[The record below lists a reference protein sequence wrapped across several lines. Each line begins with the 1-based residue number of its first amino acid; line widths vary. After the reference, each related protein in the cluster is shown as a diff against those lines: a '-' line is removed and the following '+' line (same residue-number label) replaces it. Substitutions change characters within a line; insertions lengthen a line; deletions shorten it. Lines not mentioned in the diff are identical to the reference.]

1 MAILSLLNNVFGY
14 FDGRLSLFNL
24 KVIHQLFFITLLFTS
39 HSLWPQMN
47 DFQAVVDLAISKA
60 PNHAA
65 QIRHMQFDVE
75 ITEKGRFDQFPYLG
89 KQRLQKLEGIKI
101 GQWYGKQTNLHVYLG
116 AMNQMIHHVKSVQGN
131 QIKFP
136 RPTLFFWSDFYQ
148 DFVGTQCV
156 SPLNFHARS
165 YYQFTFKQTFQ
176 LQGQAVY
183 QFTITPKMKAD
194 RLFSGILTL
203 SQEGMFVGFHGTV
216 ESDAID
222 YHIHVQ
228 NQYKF
233 ESWLP
238 LSANFNV
245 RGGVLGI
252 TGEYE
257 IQENVQGEIQFWQP
271 RVQDFEN
278 SKDIKEVLNISD
290 RAFDE
295 TYVSQLLANL
305 HQGLIRKWKQRPQS
319 ALQTVDSVKVEPF
332 QQKQFLNKEF
342 FPAPIDS
349 SSIAH
354 FDTVRR
360 SPFRLDQLIFSKSF
374 YFGKK
379 RTDFYPFEI
388 YYKSPVFDSNF
399 NTVEG
404 FVSNAALVFRRRWAR
419 YRMLEA
425 EVLGRRSFGLN
436 RNTGYVKLRY
446 KTENFDMSA
455 TQGDYVAQYNSDNSI
470 SPEMNSLSTLLLK
483 NNQMKIYRKQYW
495 NISMLK
501 RFSAR
506 LFIKASAESAFR
518 SQMDNTTGYHWVNY
532 LNRTFSSNNPTND
545 ESLQAGFDNHQAF
558 ITQFSVG
565 FRPFLTQSYL
575 NSTRQSD
582 WGSSPLIQ
590 VKYRAGWP
598 DVFGSKVDFH
608 LLEFSYVQNS
618 DLSPWVKSGF
628 ILNSGTFFGRSPE
641 YFLDYKHF
649 NGGLNLIQ
657 TGDMLASHR
666 LVGYYQNF
674 TSGANQRLNVN
685 HYAYSTSGAYVEALS
700 QFQFSNLWLKP
711 ILGTKKAYVKELLI
725 ANAVYL
731 PKQNLFYQELG
742 YGLDG
747 VIKVLRLEAIANFSN
762 GQFNYIGFRVNINS
776 RIRIGNIPE

>member
-1 MAILSLLNNVFGY
+1 L
-14 FDGRLSLFNL
+14 
-24 KVIHQLFFITLLFTS
+24 
-39 HSLWPQMN
+39 
-47 DFQAVVDLAISKA
+47 
-60 PNHAA
+60 
-65 QIRHMQFDVE
+65 
-75 ITEKGRFDQFPYLG
+75 
-89 KQRLQKLEGIKI
+89 
-101 GQWYGKQTNLHVYLG
+101 
-116 AMNQMIHHVKSVQGN
+116 
-131 QIKFP
+131 
-136 RPTLFFWSDFYQ
+136 
-148 DFVGTQCV
+148 
-156 SPLNFHARS
+156 
-165 YYQFTFKQTFQ
+165 
-176 LQGQAVY
+176 
-183 QFTITPKMKAD
+183 TI
-194 RLFSGILTL
+194 
-203 SQEGMFVGFHGTV
+203 
-216 ESDAID
+216 
-222 YHIHVQ
+222 
-228 NQYKF
+228 
-233 ESWLP
+233 
-238 LSANFNV
+238 
-245 RGGVLGI
+245 
-252 TGEYE
+252 
-257 IQENVQGEIQFWQP
+257 
-271 RVQDFEN
+271 
-278 SKDIKEVLNISD
+278 
-290 RAFDE
+290 
-295 TYVSQLLANL
+295 
-305 HQGLIRKWKQRPQS
+305 
-319 ALQTVDSVKVEPF
+319 DSVIVEPV
-332 QQKQFLNKEF
+332 QQKQALNTAF
-342 FPAPIDS
+342 FPAPLDS

-354 FDTVRR
+354 FDTLRK
-360 SPFRLDQLIFSKSF
+360 SKFRLDQLIFSKSF
-374 YFGKK
+374 YLGKK
-379 RTDFYPFEI
+379 RADFYPFEI

-404 FVSNAALVFRRRWAR
+404 FVSNVALVFRKRWAR
-419 YRMLEA
+419 YRMLET

-436 RNTGYVKLRY
+436 RNTGYVRLRY
-446 KTENFDMSA
+446 KTENFDISA
-455 TQGDYVAQYNSDNSI
+455 TQGDYVAQYNPDNTI

-495 NISMLK
+495 NISLLK

-506 LFIKASAESAFR
+506 LFFKAFAESAFR

-545 ESLQAGFDNHQAF
+545 ESAKVGFDNHQAF

-565 FRPFLTQSYL
+565 FRPFLTQTYL

-608 LLEFSYVQNS
+608 MLEFSYVQNL

-628 ILNSGTFFGRSPE
+628 ILNSGSFFGRSPE

-674 TSGANQRLNVN
+674 TAGANQRLNVN
-685 HYAYSTSGAYVEALS
+685 HYAYSTSGTYLEALS

-747 VIKVLRLEAIANFSN
+747 VMKVLRLEAIANFSN

>member
-1 MAILSLLNNVFGY
+1 
-14 FDGRLSLFNL
+14 
-24 KVIHQLFFITLLFTS
+24 
-39 HSLWPQMN
+39 MN
-47 DFQAVVDLAISKA
+47 DFQAVVDLAIAKA
-60 PNHAA
+60 PSHVA
-65 QIRHMQFDVE
+65 QIRHLQFDVE
-75 ITEKGRFDQFPYLG
+75 ISEKGRFDHFPNLG

-101 GQWYGKQTNLHVYLG
+101 GQWYGKQTNSHVYLG
-116 AMNQMIHHVKSVQGN
+116 AMNQLIHEVKSVQGN
-131 QIKFP
+131 QIKYP

-156 SPLNFHARS
+156 SPLNYQARI
-165 YYQFTFKQTFQ
+165 YYQFTFKQTFL

-183 QFTITPKMKAD
+183 QFTISPKMKAD

-203 SQEGMFVGFHGTV
+203 SQEGMFVGFAGSV

-222 YHIHVQ
+222 YQIHIQ
-228 NQYKF
+228 NQYKY
-233 ESWLP
+233 ENWLP
-238 LSANFNV
+238 YSARFQV

-257 IQENVQGEIQFWQP
+257 IEEKVKGEIQFWQP
-271 RVQDFEN
+271 GVRDFEKPD
-278 SKDIKEVLNISD
+278 SIKEVLNISD

-295 TYVSQLLANL
+295 TFASQLLANF
-305 HQGLIRKWKQRPQS
+305 HQGLIRQWKQRPQS
-319 ALQTVDSVKVEPF
+319 ALSSIDSVKIIPGEK
-332 QQKQFLNKEF
+332 KQLINNGF
-342 FPAPIDS
+342 FPVPLDS
-349 SSIAH
+349 SSVAY
-354 FDTVRR
+354 FDTLQKN
-360 SPFRLDQLIFSKSF
+360 PFRIDQLVFSKSF
-374 YFGKK
+374 YFGQKH
-379 RTDFYPFEI
+379 TDYYPFEI

-404 FVSNAALVFRRRWAR
+404 FVANSGIVFRKRWAR
-419 YRMLEA
+419 YHMLEA
-425 EVLGRRSFGLN
+425 EFLGRRSFGLN
-436 RNTGYVKLRY
+436 RNTGYMKLRY
-446 KTENFDMSA
+446 KSESLDISA
-455 TQGDYVAQYNSDNSI
+455 SHGDFVAQYNPDNTI

-483 NNQMKIYRKQYW
+483 NNPMKIYRKEFW
-495 NISMLK
+495 NVSLTK
-501 RFSAR
+501 RFSSR
-506 LFIKASAESAFR
+506 VYIKALAESAIR
-518 SQMDNTTGYHWVNY
+518 SQMNNTTDYYWYNY
-532 LNRTFSSNNPTND
+532 LNRTFSSNNPTNV
-545 ESLQAGFDNHQAF
+545 ESLQEGFDRNNAF

-598 DVFGSKVDFH
+598 NFLGSQVDFQM
-608 LLEFSYVQNS
+608 LEFSYVQNLA
-618 DLSPWVKSGF
+618 LSPWAKSGF
-628 ILNSGTFFGRSPE
+628 VLNAGTFFGHSPE

-666 LVGYYQNF
+666 LIGYYQNF
-674 TSGANQRLNVN
+674 TTGANQRLNVN
-685 HYAYSTSGAYVEALS
+685 HYSYSTSGNYVEALS

-711 ILGTKKAYVKELLI
+711 LLGTKKAYVKELLI

-747 VIKVLRLEAIANFSN
+747 VIKVLRLEAITNFSN

-776 RIRIGNIPE
+776 RIRIGNIPD

>member
-1 MAILSLLNNVFGY
+1 MKIFYRLLSIC
-14 FDGRLSLFNL
+14 LFCL
-24 KVIHQLFFITLLFTS
+24 PHF
-39 HSLWPQMN
+39 LWAQMN
-47 DFQAVVDLAISKA
+47 DFQAVVDLAIAKA

-65 QIRHMQFDVE
+65 QIRHLQFDVE
-75 ITEKGRFDQFPYLG
+75 IAEKGRFDHFPNLG

-101 GQWYGKQTNLHVYLG
+101 GQWYGKQTNSHVYMG
-116 AMNQMIHHVKSVQGN
+116 AMNQMIHEIHSVKGK
-131 QIKFP
+131 QIRYP

-156 SPLNFHARS
+156 SPLNYHARGF
-165 YYQFTFKQTFQ
+165 YQFTFKQTYF

-183 QFTITPKMKAD
+183 QFAISPRMKAD
-194 RLFSGILTL
+194 RLFTGIITL
-203 SQEGMFVGFHGTV
+203 SQEGMLVSFDGSV

-222 YHIHVQ
+222 YRIHIQ
-228 NQYKF
+228 NQYKY

-238 LSANFNV
+238 LEANFNV
-245 RGGVLGI
+245 HGGVLGI

-257 IQENVQGEIQFWQP
+257 IQEKVKGDIQFWQP
-271 RVQDFEN
+271 SVQDFVKPAE
-278 SKDIKEVLNISD
+278 IKEVLNISD

-295 TYVSQLLANL
+295 TFASQLLANF
-305 HQGLIRKWKQRPQS
+305 HQGLIRKWKLRPQS
-319 ALQTVDSVKVEPF
+319 ALTTVDSVKIVPIEVVQPTSST
-332 QQKQFLNKEF
+332 F

-349 SSIAH
+349 SSIAY
-354 FDTVRR
+354 FDTLRR
-360 SPFRLDQLIFSKSF
+360 GPFRIDQLIFSNSF
-374 YFGKK
+374 YFGKRK
-379 RTDFYPFEI
+379 RDYYPFEI
-388 YYKSPVFDSNF
+388 YYKSPVFDANF

-404 FVSNAALVFRRRWAR
+404 FVVNSALVFRKRWER
-419 YRMLEA
+419 YRMLET

-436 RNTGYVKLRY
+436 RNSGYLKLRY
-446 KTENFDMSA
+446 KTETIDLSA
-455 TQGDYVAQYNSDNSI
+455 SHGDFVAQFNPDNTI

-495 NISMLK
+495 NVSLLK
-501 RFSAR
+501 RFSSR
-506 LFIKASAESAFR
+506 LFIKGIVESAYR
-518 SQMDNTTGYHWVNY
+518 SQMDNSSGYYWINY
-532 LNRTFSSNNPTND
+532 LNRTFSSNNPTNVENLNEGF
-545 ESLQAGFDNHQAF
+545 ESNHSL
-558 ITQFSVG
+558 ITQFSIG
-565 FRPFLTQSYL
+565 LRPFLTQSYL

-598 DVFGSKVDFH
+598 KVFGSKVNFQM
-608 LLEFSYVQNS
+608 LEFSYVQNLA
-618 DLSPWVKSGF
+618 LSPWAKSGF
-628 ILNSGTFFGRSPE
+628 VLNAGTFFGHSPE

-649 NGGLNLIQ
+649 NGGLNLIH

-666 LVGYYQNF
+666 LIGYYQNF

-685 HYAYSTSGAYVEALS
+685 HYAYSTSGNYIEALS

-711 ILGTKKAYVKELLI
+711 LLGTKKAYVKEMLI

-762 GQFNYIGFRVNINS
+762 GSFNYIGFRVNINS

>member
-1 MAILSLLNNVFGY
+1 M
-14 FDGRLSLFNL
+14 
-24 KVIHQLFFITLLFTS
+24 KVIHHLFFICLLCTS
-39 HSLWPQMN
+39 QFVWAQMN
-47 DFQAVVDLAISKA
+47 DFQAVVDLAITKA
-60 PNHAA
+60 PTHAA
-65 QIRHMQFDVE
+65 QIRHLQFDVE
-75 ITEKGRFDQFPYLG
+75 ITEKGRFDRFPYIG

-101 GQWYGKQTNLHVYLG
+101 GQWYGKQTNSHVYLG
-116 AMNQMIHHVKSVQGN
+116 AMNQMIHHVKAVQGN
-131 QIKFP
+131 QIKYP

-156 SPLNFHARS
+156 SPLNFHAKI
-165 YYQFTFKQTFQ
+165 YYQYTFKQTFQ

-183 QFTITPKMKAD
+183 QFTVTPKMKTD

-203 SQEGMFVGFHGTV
+203 SQEGMFVGFDGTV

-222 YHIHVQ
+222 YRIHIQ
-228 NQYKF
+228 NQYKY

-238 LSANFNV
+238 RMANFNV
-245 RGGVLGI
+245 KGGVLGI

-257 IQENVQGEIQFWQP
+257 IEENVKGEIQFWQP
-271 RVQDFEN
+271 RVNEFEN
-278 SKDIKEVLNISD
+278 SNKINEVLNISE

-295 TYVSQLLANL
+295 TFVSQLLANL

-319 ALQTVDSVKVEPF
+319 ALQAVDSVIIEPV
-332 QQKQFLNKEF
+332 QQKQALHSAF
-342 FPAPIDS
+342 FPAPLDS
-349 SSIAH
+349 SSIAY
-354 FDTVRR
+354 FDTLRK

-379 RTDFYPFEI
+379 QADFYPFEI

-404 FVSNAALVFRRRWAR
+404 FVSNAALVFRKRWAR
-419 YRMLEA
+419 YRWLET

-436 RNTGYVKLRY
+436 RNTGYIKMRY
-446 KTENFDMSA
+446 KTENFDISA
-455 TQGDYVAQYNSDNSI
+455 SQGDYVAQYNPDNTI

-506 LFIKASAESAFR
+506 LFMKASAESAFR

-545 ESLQAGFDNHQAF
+545 ESNKEGFDNHQAF
-558 ITQFSVG
+558 ITQFTLG

-590 VKYRAGWP
+590 FKYRAGWP
-598 DVFGSKVDFH
+598 EVFGSKVDFQM
-608 LLEFSYVQNS
+608 LELSYVQNLA
-618 DLSPWVKSGF
+618 LSPWVKSGF
-628 ILNSGTFFGRSPE
+628 VLNSGTFFGRSPE

-685 HYAYSTSGAYVEALS
+685 HYAYSTSGTYLEALS

-731 PKQNLFYQELG
+731 PKQKLFYQELG

>member
-165 YYQFTFKQTFQ
+165 YYQFTFKQSFQ

-245 RGGVLGI
+245 KGGVLGV

-295 TYVSQLLANL
+295 THVSQLLANL

>member
-1 MAILSLLNNVFGY
+1 M
-14 FDGRLSLFNL
+14 
-24 KVIHQLFFITLLFTS
+24 KVIHHLFFICLLCTS
-39 HSLWPQMN
+39 QFVWAQMN
-47 DFQAVVDLAISKA
+47 DFQAVVDLAITKA
-60 PNHAA
+60 PTHAA
-65 QIRHMQFDVE
+65 QIRHLQFDVE
-75 ITEKGRFDQFPYLG
+75 ITEKGRFDRFPYIG

-101 GQWYGKQTNLHVYLG
+101 GQWYGKQTNSHVYLG
-116 AMNQMIHHVKSVQGN
+116 AMNQMIHHVKAVQGN
-131 QIKFP
+131 QIKYP

-156 SPLNFHARS
+156 SPLNFHAKI
-165 YYQFTFKQTFQ
+165 YYQYTFKQTFQ

-183 QFTITPKMKAD
+183 QFTVTPKMKTD

-203 SQEGMFVGFHGTV
+203 SQEGMFVGFDGTV

-222 YHIHVQ
+222 YRIHIQ
-228 NQYKF
+228 NQYKY

-238 LSANFNV
+238 RMANFNV
-245 RGGVLGI
+245 KGGVLGI

-257 IQENVQGEIQFWQP
+257 IEENVKGEIQFWQP
-271 RVQDFEN
+271 RVNEFEN
-278 SKDIKEVLNISD
+278 SNNINEVLNISE

-295 TYVSQLLANL
+295 TFVSQLLANL

-319 ALQTVDSVKVEPF
+319 ALQAVDSVIIEPV
-332 QQKQFLNKEF
+332 QQKQALHSAF
-342 FPAPIDS
+342 FPTPLDS
-349 SSIAH
+349 SSIAY
-354 FDTVRR
+354 FDTLRK

-379 RTDFYPFEI
+379 QADFYPFEI

-404 FVSNAALVFRRRWAR
+404 FVSNAALVFRKRWAR
-419 YRMLEA
+419 YRWLET

-436 RNTGYVKLRY
+436 RNTGYIKLRY
-446 KTENFDMSA
+446 KTENFDISA
-455 TQGDYVAQYNSDNSI
+455 SQGDYVAQYNPDNTI

-506 LFIKASAESAFR
+506 LFMKASAESAFR
-518 SQMDNTTGYHWVNY
+518 SQMDNTTGYYWVNY

-545 ESLQAGFDNHQAF
+545 ESNKEGFDNHQAF
-558 ITQFSVG
+558 ITQFTLG

-590 VKYRAGWP
+590 FKYRAGWP
-598 DVFGSKVDFH
+598 EVFGSKVDFQM
-608 LLEFSYVQNS
+608 LELSYVQNLA
-618 DLSPWVKSGF
+618 LSPWVKSGF
-628 ILNSGTFFGRSPE
+628 VLNSGTFFGRSPE

-685 HYAYSTSGAYVEALS
+685 HYAYSTSGTYLEALS

-731 PKQNLFYQELG
+731 PKQKLFYQELG

>member
-1 MAILSLLNNVFGY
+1 
-14 FDGRLSLFNL
+14 
-24 KVIHQLFFITLLFTS
+24 
-39 HSLWPQMN
+39 MN
-47 DFQAVVDLAISKA
+47 DFQAVVDLAITKA
-60 PNHAA
+60 PTHAA
-65 QIRHMQFDVE
+65 QIRHLQFDVE
-75 ITEKGRFDQFPYLG
+75 ITEKGRFDRFPYVG

-101 GQWYGKQTNLHVYLG
+101 GQWYGKQTNSHVYLG
-116 AMNQMIHHVKSVQGN
+116 AMNQMIHHVKAVQGN
-131 QIKFP
+131 QIKYP

-156 SPLNFHARS
+156 SPLNFHAKI
-165 YYQFTFKQTFQ
+165 YYQYTFKQTFQ

-183 QFTITPKMKAD
+183 QFTVTPKMKTD

-203 SQEGMFVGFHGTV
+203 SQEGMFVGFDGTV

-222 YHIHVQ
+222 YRIHIQ
-228 NQYKF
+228 NQYKY

-238 LSANFNV
+238 RMANFNV
-245 RGGVLGI
+245 KGGVLGI

-257 IQENVQGEIQFWQP
+257 IEENVKGEIQFWQP
-271 RVQDFEN
+271 RVNEFEN
-278 SKDIKEVLNISD
+278 SNKINEVLNISE

-319 ALQTVDSVKVEPF
+319 ALQAVDSVIIEPV
-332 QQKQFLNKEF
+332 QQKQALHSAF
-342 FPAPIDS
+342 FPAPLDS
-349 SSIAH
+349 SSIAY
-354 FDTVRR
+354 FDTLRK

-379 RTDFYPFEI
+379 QADFYPFEI

-404 FVSNAALVFRRRWAR
+404 FVSNTALVFRKRWAR
-419 YRMLEA
+419 YHWLET

-436 RNTGYVKLRY
+436 RNTGYIKLRY
-446 KTENFDMSA
+446 KTENFDISA
-455 TQGDYVAQYNSDNSI
+455 SQGDYVAQYNPDNTI

-501 RFSAR
+501 RFSSR
-506 LFIKASAESAFR
+506 LFMKASAEAAFR

-545 ESLQAGFDNHQAF
+545 ESNKEGFDNHQAF
-558 ITQFSVG
+558 ITQFTLG

-590 VKYRAGWP
+590 FKYRAGWP
-598 DVFGSKVDFH
+598 EVFGSKVDFQM
-608 LLEFSYVQNS
+608 LEFSYIQNLA
-618 DLSPWVKSGF
+618 LSPWVKSGF

-685 HYAYSTSGAYVEALS
+685 HYAYSTSGTYLEALS

-731 PKQNLFYQELG
+731 PKQKLFYQELG